1 MNIFISKYIW
11 IFICL
16 DKLYLSRTGLES
28 SGICGNMLNQAIIG
42 QNELK
47 KELAEMAGMAGNAW
61 NYWKQLETAES
72 GQKWLEMTNSGW
84 KNLEMAKNIND
95 NDES

>member
-1 MNIFISKYIW
+1 
-11 IFICL
+11 
-16 DKLYLSRTGLES
+16 
-28 SGICGNMLNQAIIG
+28 
-42 QNELK
+42 
-47 KELAEMAGMAGNAW
+47 MAGMAGNAW

-72 GQKWLEMTNSGW
+72 GQKWLEMTNGGW